1 MQKTGDIDFRS
12 FVRCVLSKEDS
23 MRFINSVLLCG
34 QVSSSD
40 SIRSFSTTRGRILCF
55 DLMTKKHG
63 GFEYHHVVA
72 RDGSGGDLATRSLRI
87 VTPGREIR
95 VSGRLSYRLR
105 MGTGLGEVRVT
116 EIDALSICPVM
127 MIDENSAEDHNAQR
141 FS

>member
-1 MQKTGDIDFRS
+1 
-12 FVRCVLSKEDS
+12 

-55 DLMTKKHG
+55 DLMTKKNGGTG

-127 MIDENSAEDHNAQR
+127 MSDEKSAEDHNAQR